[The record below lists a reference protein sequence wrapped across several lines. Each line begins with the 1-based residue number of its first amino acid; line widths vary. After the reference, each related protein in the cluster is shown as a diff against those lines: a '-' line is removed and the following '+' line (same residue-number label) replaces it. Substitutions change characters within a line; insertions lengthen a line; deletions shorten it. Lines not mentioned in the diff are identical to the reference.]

1 MEILKIYL
9 EEQLLIKYYV
19 IKHLILLKIR
29 NMIDINVDL
38 LQCFINFLIK
48 KNSVSGIRNENML
61 RQQLTEELHKPIN
74 RTFKKRKVHS
84 TFIDNIC
91 GSDLADMQLIS

>member
-1 MEILKIYL
+1 M
-9 EEQLLIKYYV
+9 
-19 IKHLILLKIR
+19 
-29 NMIDINVDL
+29 
-38 LQCFINFLIK
+38 
-48 KNSVSGIRNENML
+48 S